1 MAIGFFSNA
10 KPAPTTE
17 EHVIPQ
23 GIREIQLKLPPTRML
38 ANFHAALYGFDQ
50 FCLMGGKKKEEKED
64 MRMWRTGTSQVVCS
78 LLPSRSLVIPVC
90 YPRNLQKD
98 PQAQCESASL
108 QQWQCWSSQL
118 VLISRADHDEG
129 SPNCTLLPSSRVF
142 SWSCWSTA
150 HMRAELG
157 CEKDSATCCS
167 AQDDLFPFERQELI
181 PLMYPPHIVIFKGNK
196 INFMFITS

>member
-50 FCLMGGKKKEEKED
+50 CKVLLDGWKEEGGE
-64 MRMWRTGTSQVVCS
+64 RGHENVENRHVTGSVQS
-78 LLPSRSLVIPVC
+78 P
-90 YPRNLQKD
+90 
-98 PQAQCESASL
+98 SL
-108 QQWQCWSSQL
+108 QIPGYPCVLPQELAERSS
-118 VLISRADHDEG
+118 
-129 SPNCTLLPSSRVF
+129 SPVVF